1 MKTLPH
7 ITPKQQALIRL
18 LYRYRFLGR
27 KQIQLLLGH
36 TDKRRISA
44 WLKDLRE
51 KQYIEWIYQA
61 DDPVEST
68 KPAIY
73 YLGLNGIRH
82 LRNLGDYPDEELRK
96 RYTESSRK
104 RAFID
109 RCLLLAGCCLN
120 VESRSIGNV
129 RFSSVLHAD
138 YVNPDNDYNFL
149 HELSPHACF
158 IKQTGIE
165 DDALTTNYLLE
176 VFDATTPRYQLRKRL
191 KDYITYIDDG
201 EWEAE
206 TGDDKPPIVQLAF
219 ATKADLIYAKRR
231 VRWELANLYD
241 EDIPESVHILFTT
254 TEQIKK
260 QGVTG
265 KIWEQV

>member
-1 MKTLPH
+1 MH
-7 ITPKQQALIRL
+7 
-18 LYRYRFLGR
+18 
-27 KQIQLLLGH
+27 H
-36 TDKRRISA
+36 TDKRRMSA

-51 KQYIEWIYQA
+51 KHYIEWIYEA

-73 YLGLNGIRH
+73 YLGLNGIRF
-82 LRNLGDYPDEELRK
+82 LKGLDEYPVEELRK
-96 RYTESSRK
+96 RYTEASRK

-109 RCLLLAGCCLN
+109 RCLLLTDCCLN
-120 VESRSIGNV
+120 VESRCVGDV

-138 YVNPDNDYNFL
+138 YVNPDNGYHFL

-158 IKQTGIE
+158 IKQTDIE
-165 DDALTTNYLLE
+165 DDATATNYLLE
-176 VFDATTPRYQLRKRL
+176 VFDSTAPRYQLRKRI
-191 KDYITYIDDG
+191 KNYIMYIDDG

-206 TGDDKPPIVQLAF
+206 TDDDKPPIAQLAF

-231 VRWELANLYD
+231 VRYELAEIYD
-241 EDIPESVHILFTT
+241 EDLPEDVHFLFTT
-254 TEQIKK
+254 TEQIRK

-265 KIWEQV
+265 KIWEKLGR